1 MPLILDNIEFDTER
15 ELLATLAAS
24 YRLDAA
30 IGYFNLR
37 GWRLLADT
45 VDALPERPEG
55 PKARILVGIHEAP
68 AEEMRRLARTRRP
81 EPTDNRTAARRRG
94 EAVSEYRDQLQI
106 GLPTEGDEA
115 ALRALLRQIT
125 AGDVQVRVHTAH
137 RLHAKLYLCHRDDT
151 AAPRVGY
158 VGSSNLTVAGLREQG
173 ELNVDV
179 VDGDATEKLARWFED
194 RWGDPFTVDAM
205 PELAESLRESWIAED
220 QLDPFLVYLKTAYH
234 LSKEAREGLIEYDLP
249 ASMQDKLLDFQAAA
263 VKIAARIVMQK
274 GGAMVGD
281 VVGLGKTLV
290 GTAVARLLQE
300 EQGFETLVVCP
311 KNLTDM
317 WESYLHTY
325 EVRGRV
331 ESLSMVHKTLPDA
344 RRYRL
349 VIIDEAHNLRSDRR
363 RDHGALRSYIADN
376 DSRVLLLTATPYN
389 KELGDLASQLSLFIR
404 PDTDLGLRPERAIAE
419 AGEAD
424 FELACGGLT
433 STLGA
438 FKRSEHL
445 GDWQA
450 LMSQYLVRRT
460 RRFVEDNYATK
471 DEQGR
476 RYLEFG
482 AGRRFYFPKRIAMPA
497 ERALTADDP
506 AHAMASDDTLDS
518 IRDLRLPRYR
528 LGHYIDGGFEPSDP
542 AERRLADDLVNSA
555 RGNLAGFTRVT
566 MFKRLS
572 SSGPAFIATLRRH
585 RLRNLVAAHAL
596 DNSLP
601 VPVGSVDNALWAA
614 EADKDPEDSGEDGDA
629 AALFDSDD
637 DTAAAAYDKF
647 RAKDPRAIRWAP
659 RRMFTDD
666 LADDLR
672 HDAEVITDML
682 DRFGAWD
689 APRDGK
695 VAALKSLLADRYPDA
710 KVLIFTEAAD
720 TARYVWEELLRR
732 GVEAVG
738 VVTGDSENPTA
749 LAQRFSPES
758 NRVVADGTPATD
770 ELRVLVSTDV
780 LSEGQNLQDAHII
793 VNYDLPWAIVKLVQ
807 RAGRVDRIGQN
818 SPEVLVYSLMPAE
831 SVEDEINLRGRIRE
845 RLGQN
850 AQLLGSD
857 ETFFGDPTE
866 SQIISG
872 VYDES
877 SSHGLA
883 GTGIDDVDPV
893 SMAYEIWRHAET
905 SHPDIA
911 QRVKTLPNIV
921 YSTKHTTGDAPRP
934 GVLVHTQTVAG
945 ADAFAFVEPGG
956 QAHRV
961 TPQEALRLAA
971 CEPNTPSVSRLDDHH
986 DLTAVAL
993 GGPLRAPTGRATSAL
1008 QGVRRKVW
1016 RRLHDQMD
1024 SFTDNLMFTRADL
1037 EAAHDAMNERPLYE
1051 SATQRLAR
1059 AVRERSTD
1067 ELAALVVD
1075 LHNDNRLC
1083 VPPTP
1088 DGTDNEPII
1097 VCTMGLRDPSILE
1110 QQPRRPDGAG
1120 PTTIDAL
1127 QPGSVALGCATGCA

>member
-1 MPLILDNIEFDTER
+1 VPLILDNIELDTER
-15 ELLATLAAS
+15 ELLATLAS
-24 YRLDAA
+24 SFRLDAA

-37 GWRLLADT
+37 GWRLLADA
-45 VDALPERPEG
+45 VDALPERAEG

-68 AEEMRRLARTRRP
+68 AEEMRRLARMRRP
-81 EPTDNRTAARRRG
+81 DPVDNRTAARLKA
-94 EAVSEYRDQLQI
+94 ETVSEYREQLQV
-106 GLPTEGDEA
+106 GLPTEGDET
-115 ALRALLRQIT
+115 ALRALLRQIE

-179 VDGDATEKLARWFED
+179 VDGDSTGKLARWFED
-194 RWGDPFTVDAM
+194 RWNDPFTVDAM
-205 PELAESLRESWIAED
+205 PELAESLHESWASED
-220 QLDPFLVYLKTAYH
+220 QLDPFLVYLKMAYH
-234 LSKEAREGLIEYDLP
+234 LSKEAREGLIEYGLP

-311 KNLTDM
+311 KNLTEM
-317 WESYLHTY
+317 WESYLHEY

-331 ESLSMVHKTLPDA
+331 ESLSMVHKSLPNA
-344 RRYRL
+344 RRHRL

-363 RDHGALRSYIADN
+363 RDHGVLQSYIADN
-376 DSRVLLLTATPYN
+376 DSRTLLLTATPYN
-389 KELGDLASQLSLFIR
+389 KELGDLASQLALFVR

-419 AGEAD
+419 VGAAN
-424 FELACGGLT
+424 FELMCNGLT

-460 RRFVEDNYATK
+460 RRFVEDNYALE
-471 DEQGR
+471 DEDGR
-476 RYLEFG
+476 RYLEFET
-482 AGRRFYFPKRIAMPA
+482 GRRFYFPKRVAMPTERTLA
-497 ERALTADDP
+497 EDDP
-506 AHAMASDDTLDS
+506 AYAMASDDTLDS
-518 IRDLRLPRYR
+518 IRDLLLPRYR
-528 LGHYIDGGFEPSDP
+528 LGDYTDSGFEPSNP
-542 AERRLADDLVNSA
+542 AERRLVDDLEHSA

-585 RLRNLVAAHAL
+585 RLRNLVAAHAF
-596 DNSLP
+596 DNGLP
-601 VPVGSVDNALWAA
+601 VPIGSVDNALWAA
-614 EADKDPEDSGEDGDA
+614 EVDTEPEDGGGT
-629 AALFDSDD
+629 ALFDSDD
-637 DTAAAAYDKF
+637 DTAAASAYDKLQ
-647 RAKDPRAIRWAP
+647 AKNPKGVRWAP
-659 RRMFTDD
+659 HRMFRDD
-666 LADDLR
+666 LAEDLQ
-672 HDAEVITDML
+672 HDAEVITEML

-689 APRDGK
+689 AERDGK
-695 VAALKSLLADRYPDA
+695 IAALEGLLVDRYPDS

-732 GVEAVG
+732 GVDAVG

-749 LAQRFSPES
+749 LAQRFSPKS
-758 NRVVADGTPATD
+758 NSIVTSGSRVTD

-818 SPEVLVYSLMPAE
+818 SAEVLVYSLMPAQ

-845 RLGQN
+845 RLGEN

-857 ETFFGDPTE
+857 EAFFGDATE
-866 SQIISG
+866 RQIISG

-877 SSHGLA
+877 SSYGLA
-883 GTGIDDVDPV
+883 GAGIDDVDPV
-893 SMAYEIWRHAET
+893 SMAYEIWRHAADN
-905 SHPDIA
+905 HPDLA
-911 QRVKTLPNIV
+911 QQVASLPNIV
-921 YSTKHTTGDAPRP
+921 YSTRHITDDTSDA

-945 ADAFAFVEPGG
+945 ADAFAFVEPSG
-956 QAHRV
+956 QARRV
-961 TPQEALRLAA
+961 TPQEALRLAE
-971 CEPNTPSVSRLDDHH
+971 CKPDTPAAPRLDDHH
-986 DLTAVAL
+986 DLTAAAL
-993 GGPLRAPTGRATSAL
+993 GGPLRTPAGRATGAL
-1008 QGVRRKVW
+1008 QGVRGKVW

-1024 SFTDNLMFTRADL
+1024 SFTDNLLFTKTDL

-1051 SATQRLAR
+1051 SATQRLAK
-1059 AVRERSTD
+1059 AVRDRSVD
-1067 ELAALVVD
+1067 DLAALVVD

-1083 VPPTP
+1083 VPPAA
-1088 DGTDNEPII
+1088 DGTDTEPTI
-1097 VCTMGLRDPSILE
+1097 VCTMGLR
-1110 QQPRRPDGAG
+1110 G
-1120 PTTIDAL
+1120 
-1127 QPGSVALGCATGCA
+1127 